1 MKLSAEHLAV
11 RLSGREILHDVSVEF
26 PEERVTLILGGNG
39 SGKSTLL
46 RALAG
51 ILPASGGEV
60 RFDGVPLSGMS
71 RREAARRCAILL
83 QDPYAPPEISVAELA
98 ALGRFPHGGR
108 RARTREAVRQALA
121 ETGLT
126 ALADRRIDTL
136 SGGERRKAFLAR
148 ALAQET
154 ELMLLDEPEAALDAA
169 ARHELLITLRKLRRT
184 RRLTV
189 VMAVHDLDFALGAA
203 DLICGL
209 KAGTLR
215 FAAPPEQA
223 ATPENLRELYGI
235 GSTVFSDRHGRMR
248 AIPDY
253 SDCNS

>member
-83 QDPYAPPEISVAELA
+83 QDPYAPPEMSVAELA

-136 SGGERRKAFLAR
+136 SGGERRKAL
-148 ALAQET
+148 
-154 ELMLLDEPEAALDAA
+154 PPIAA
-169 ARHELLITLRKLRRT
+169 APSSSCASIAPSRAAKGLPQRVGSLR
-184 RRLTV
+184 
-189 VMAVHDLDFALGAA
+189 
-203 DLICGL
+203 
-209 KAGTLR
+209 
-215 FAAPPEQA
+215 
-223 ATPENLRELYGI
+223 
-235 GSTVFSDRHGRMR
+235 SFSK
-248 AIPDY
+248 
-253 SDCNS
+253 NSCRVRYASL